1 MLRTTRDD
9 NRSSTLAEGE
19 GWTLLA
25 SRWNRGADVTV
36 TATSAELAEKVLGQ
50 ATDGARD
57 EPEPQPDNV
66 TMGFWY
72 VSPTRGPH
80 RTTRRIAAGAWDE
93 VRPNYTAPVADAM
106 GRLMKVTPDDI
117 AGRLLLLHGP
127 PGTGKTSALRT
138 LARSWRDWCQVDCV
152 LDPERLFSDVGYL
165 MDIAIGE
172 DDGTEK
178 GRWRLLLLEDCD
190 ELIRGEAKHTAGQ
203 ALSRLLNLTDGL
215 LGQGRNVLVGV
226 TTNEDLER
234 LHPAVVRPGR
244 CLARIEVGPL
254 TRQESVAWLGTDE
267 GVGREGNSP
276 GRAVRAAPGH
286 RPRVGAEAGHGGG
299 RGAVSLTPCHGLRP
313 PTPGPQLYGLRVYG
327 FTVTGLRLRGSVPV
341 RGPHR
346 VLGQRQGLLP
356 GQAESLGG
364 LGVLLCGG
372 RGPLLGRSPGGRDER
387 SVTPPGLDHSVR
399 LQGPVGLGDGVGGE
413 AQLLGEAAYGR
424 EPVADGQ
431 RAGTGQFGDPVTQLL
446 VRGDAGVRVE
456 DDLLSH
462 GPIVPHPWKKGRR
475 SGRGCAYGPPHDCDR
490 A

>member
-1 MLRTTRDD
+1 MPDSPESALPIRLTVDDSDSPSDVVDALFLGRFATGEQPYSHSSSLDRVKSGATLLPPEARVLRTARDD
-9 NRSSTLAEGE
+9 DRSATLAEGE

-36 TATSAELAEKVLGQ
+36 TATSAELAEQVLGR
-50 ATDGARD
+50 ATDGAQD

-72 VSPTRGPH
+72 VSPRRGPL
-80 RTTRRIAAGAWDE
+80 RTTRRITAGSWDE

-152 LDPERLFSDVGYL
+152 LDPERLFNDVGYL

-172 DDGTEK
+172 DDGTAK

-267 GVGREGNSP
+267 GVGREGNSL
-276 GRAVRAAPGH
+276 
-286 RPRVGAEAGHGGG
+286 AELYALR
-299 RGAVSLTPCHGLRP
+299 RGF
-313 PTPGPQLYGLRVYG
+313 GPA
-327 FTVTGLRLRGSVPV
+327 SVPK
-341 RGPHR
+341 
-346 VLGQRQGLLP
+346 Q
-356 GQAESLGG
+356 
-364 LGVLLCGG
+364 
-372 RGPLLGRSPGGRDER
+372 
-387 SVTPPGLDHSVR
+387 
-399 LQGPVGLGDGVGGE
+399 
-413 AQLLGEAAYGR
+413 
-424 EPVADGQ
+424 
-431 RAGTGQFGDPVTQLL
+431 
-446 VRGDAGVRVE
+446 DAGA
-456 DDLLSH
+456 DAGLYL
-462 GPIVPHPWKKGRR
+462 
-475 SGRGCAYGPPHDCDR
+475 
-490 A
+490 